1 MDLRWLPQN
10 GHHAQKIGERALK
23 KLLGMVAVLMLLGT
37 AAQAAPEKIIIDTD
51 IGDDIDDAFA
61 MALALKSPE
70 LQVLGMISDFGDTP
84 MRSRMLDRLLAD
96 TGHKDIPVATGIAS
110 SANLAGFSQ
119 RRYAEGAPAKTHPA
133 GVDFLLEQIR
143 RHPGEITLVAIGP
156 SPNLGAAIDKDP
168 ATFRKLKRIV
178 MMGGSI
184 NPVSDGFGDATPPH
198 PEWNIKNDIGAA
210 QKIFT
215 SGVPLFVMPLDS
227 TIGLKL
233 DEIRRNILF
242 SRGTAMTD
250 MLAVTYHQWVYG
262 THGQV
267 TPTLFDPMTLAYLVK
282 PSLCP
287 VTPLRVRVDDVGATL
302 VEPGAPNAQ
311 VCLKSDP
318 AAFLDFYL
326 ERVAK

>member
-133 GVDFLLEQIR
+133 GVDFLLDQIR
-143 RHPGEITLVAIGP
+143 RHPGEITLVV
-156 SPNLGAAIDKDP
+156 P
-168 ATFRKLKRIV
+168 AVVTVPPIV
-178 MMGGSI
+178 
-184 NPVSDGFGDATPPH
+184 PEPP
-198 PEWNIKNDIGAA
+198 
-210 QKIFT
+210 
-215 SGVPLFVMPLDS
+215 
-227 TIGLKL
+227 
-233 DEIRRNILF
+233 
-242 SRGTAMTD
+242 
-250 MLAVTYHQWVYG
+250 
-262 THGQV
+262 
-267 TPTLFDPMTLAYLVK
+267 
-282 PSLCP
+282 
-287 VTPLRVRVDDVGATL
+287 
-302 VEPGAPNAQ
+302 
-311 VCLKSDP
+311 
-318 AAFLDFYL
+318 
-326 ERVAK
+326 RVAAPRETALPEAVLPLISRMPPLIVVVPV